1 MRIVVSGATGLIG
14 GALCTQ
20 LTQHGHDVV
29 RLVRGT
35 PTGNDVR
42 WNPAAGELPAEA
54 LSGADA
60 VVNLSGAGIGDH
72 RWTDAYR
79 KELLESRT
87 LTTTLLAERMA
98 ASSQRPGVLLNG
110 SAIGFYGASD
120 DRVLDENSPAGS
132 GFLAD
137 LCGQWEAATA
147 AAEQAG
153 ARVAHL
159 RTGIVLTPKGG
170 ALKKML
176 PLFRLGVGGRFGN
189 GRQWQSWIS
198 LADEVNAIEFLLTA
212 NVKGPVNLT
221 APNPVTGADFARS
234 LGRALHRPA
243 LMPVPSFGPKL
254 LLGSELADALLFT
267 GQRVVPTAL
276 TAAGFQFEH
285 ATIEPALTALL
296 AR

>member
-1 MRIVVSGATGLIG
+1 M
-14 GALCTQ
+14 
-20 LTQHGHDVV
+20 
-29 RLVRGT
+29 
-35 PTGNDVR
+35 
-42 WNPAAGELPAEA
+42 
-54 LSGADA
+54 
-60 VVNLSGAGIGDH
+60 
-72 RWTDAYR
+72 
-79 KELLESRT
+79 
-87 LTTTLLAERMA
+87 
-98 ASSQRPGVLLNG
+98 LLNG

-120 DRVLDENSPAGS
+120 DRLLDEQSAAGS

-137 LCGQWEAATA
+137 LCVQWEAATT

-153 ARVAHL
+153 VRVAHL

-212 NVKGPVNLT
+212 NVQGPVNLT
-221 APNPVTGADFARS
+221 APNPVTGTEFARA

-276 TAAGFQFEH
+276 TAAGFQFDH
-285 ATIEPALTALL
+285 SNIEPALSALL

>member
-87 LTTTLLAERMA
+87 RTTSLLAERMA
-98 ASSQRPGVLLNG
+98 ESSQRPGVLLNG

-120 DRVLDENSPAGS
+120 E
-132 GFLAD
+132 
-137 LCGQWEAATA
+137 
-147 AAEQAG
+147 
-153 ARVAHL
+153 
-159 RTGIVLTPKGG
+159 I
-170 ALKKML
+170 
-176 PLFRLGVGGRFGN
+176 
-189 GRQWQSWIS
+189 
-198 LADEVNAIEFLLTA
+198 
-212 NVKGPVNLT
+212 
-221 APNPVTGADFARS
+221 
-234 LGRALHRPA
+234 GRAH
-243 LMPVPSFGPKL
+243 V
-254 LLGSELADALLFT
+254 
-267 GQRVVPTAL
+267 
-276 TAAGFQFEH
+276 
-285 ATIEPALTALL
+285 
-296 AR
+296 